1 MTWQSRNAY
10 SMAVIH
16 RVPQTTFKTRVR
28 DESVPGPNP
37 YRWHDLTTDEL
48 FGGKKVV
55 VFSLPGAFTP
65 TCSSNHLPRYEE
77 LFEEFRAHGVD
88 QIVCVSVND
97 AFVMFQWGRHVGAKN
112 VFLLP
117 DGNGEFTRKMG
128 MLVDKSNLG
137 FGMRSWR
144 YSMLVNDG
152 HIETIFTEPDFGDNC
167 PVDPFEVSDADTML
181 AHLKGQQP
189 SGVSEARRS
198 FEG

>member
-1 MTWQSRNAY
+1 MVAMVATGQ
-10 SMAVIH
+10 
-16 RVPQTTFKTRVR
+16 VPNVTFKTRVR
-28 DESVPGPNP
+28 DESVGGPNP
-37 YRWHDLTTDEL
+37 YRWQDMTTSDL
-48 FGGKKVV
+48 FAGKKVV

-77 LFEEFRAHGVD
+77 LYEEFKAHGVD
-88 QIVCVSVND
+88 TMICVSVND
-97 AFVMFQWGRHVGAKN
+97 AFVMFQWGQKVGAKN

-152 HIETIFTEPDFGDNC
+152 TIEKVFVEPDFGDNC
-167 PVDPFEVSDADTML
+167 PIDPFEVSDADTML
-181 AHLKGQQP
+181 AYLKGTE
-189 SGVSEARRS
+189 SAGVSEPRLA
-198 FEG
+198 FVG

>member
-1 MTWQSRNAY
+1 
-10 SMAVIH
+10 MAVIE
-16 RVPQTTFKTRVR
+16 RVPDVVFKTRVR
-28 DESVPGPNP
+28 DESVGGPNP
-37 YRWHDLTTDEL
+37 YRWQDLTAQDI

-77 LFEEFRAHGVD
+77 LYDEFKALGVD

-97 AFVMFQWGRHVGAKN
+97 AFVMFQWGQKIGAKN

-137 FGMRSWR
+137 FGLRSWR

-152 HIETIFTEPDFGDNC
+152 KIEKIFVEPDFADNC
-167 PVDPFEVSDADTML
+167 PTDPFEVSDADTML
-181 AHLKGQQP
+181 AYLKGAEP
-189 SGVSEARRS
+189 SGVSEPRLA
-198 FEG
+198 FVG